1 MTNILNVTTIHEWRG
16 GEAQLY
22 QYFRL
27 LEDFKDLNQMI
38 LCPKNSVLSEKC
50 IESKSKYFTYLQKVK
65 VFSLIK
71 PIIKIC
77 IAEKISII
85 HVHDS
90 NALTASL
97 IATLFLPKST
107 KIVLSRKRNNKIKDK
122 FLNRFKYS
130 HPKIHK
136 IISVSKAVEKIFD
149 NIIHDKSR
157 LVTIYD
163 AIDVEFF
170 KNTKKENLIHKEYQL
185 PLRTKIIGNV
195 AALTTQKDIHTFIDT
210 AKKIT
215 AKNSK
220 LDLKFVI
227 IGDGPLKG
235 ELLEYTRK
243 QELENQIIFMGYRS
257 NIHQILPDFDI
268 FLLTS
273 ETEGLPLTI
282 YEAMASKIPIVAT
295 KAGGIPEVITNSET
309 GFTTEIKDSD
319 NLSTRVI
326 QILNDEKLSEHIKNN
341 AFKLVKSNHDL
352 NIMKHNYYIFYKSL
366 S

>member
-1 MTNILNVTTIHEWRG
+1 MMNILNVTTTHEWRG
-16 GEAQLY
+16 GESQLY

-27 LEDFKDLNQMI
+27 LEEFEDLNQMI

-50 IESKSKYFTYLQKVK
+50 TASKSKHFTYLKK
-65 VFSLIK
+65 SRVFSLIK

-77 IAEKISII
+77 KTEKVSII

-149 NIIHDKSR
+149 NIVHDKNR
-157 LVTIYD
+157 LITIYD
-163 AIDVEFF
+163 AIDVDFF
-170 KNTKKENLIHKEYQL
+170 KNVKKENLIHQEYEL
-185 PLRTKIIGNV
+185 PLHTKIIGNV
-195 AALTTQKDIHTFIDT
+195 AALTSQKDIHTFIDT
-210 AKKIT
+210 AKKII
-215 AKNSK
+215 AKNPKS
-220 LDLKFVI
+220 DLKFVI
-227 IGDGPLKG
+227 IGDGPLKE
-235 ELLEYTRK
+235 ELLEYAKK
-243 QELENQIIFMGYRS
+243 QGLENQIIFMGYRS

-282 YEAMASKIPIVAT
+282 YESMACRIPIVAT
-295 KAGGIPEVITNSET
+295 KAGGIPEVLTNSET
-309 GFTTEIKDSD
+309 GFTAEIKDSED
-319 NLSTRVI
+319 LSTRVI
-326 QILNDEKLSEHIKNN
+326 QILNDKNLSEHIKTN
-341 AFKLVKSNHDL
+341 AFKLVKNNHDL
-352 NIMKHNYYIFYKSL
+352 NNMKHNYYLFYKSL